1 VTQRLPSL
9 TPEEMVR
16 ALQKAGLHIVRETGK
31 HVIMHKQGL
40 RRPIPI
46 PRHVGGL
53 KRGLQAKIIKEAG
66 LTAEELSHLLRG

>member
-16 ALQKAGLHIVRETGK
+16 ALQRAGLYVVRETGK
-31 HVIMHKQGL
+31 HIIMHKQGL
-40 RRPIPI
+40 RRPVPI
-46 PRHVGGL
+46 PRHVRDL

-66 LTAEELSHLLRG
+66 LTSEEFSQLLRG